1 MSPKKIARRFFHME
15 MGRIPDAMTIAAL
28 ADELTA
34 AERRGEE
41 RVLALLRPE
50 APSVIALIEQRLAQS
65 RTVSPSDGGAQ
76 RGEDVTDQHRATPA
90 GGG

>member
-41 RVLALLRPE
+41 RVLALLRAE
-50 APSVIALIEQRLAQS
+50 APSLTTIIEQRLTQS
-65 RTVSPSDGGAQ
+65 RAIPPSDGVAQ
-76 RGEDVTDQHRATPA
+76 RGEDVADQHRATPA
-90 GGG
+90 GEG